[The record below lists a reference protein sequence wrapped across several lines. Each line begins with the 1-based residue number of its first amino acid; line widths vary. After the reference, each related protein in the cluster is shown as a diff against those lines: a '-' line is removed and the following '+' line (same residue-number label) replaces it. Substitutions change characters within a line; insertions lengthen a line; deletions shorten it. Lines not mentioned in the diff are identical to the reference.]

1 MSEARC
7 PRCANPLV
15 SIMLTISGQRRTMCS
30 CSRCD
35 FRTWYAGE
43 HPAAR
48 RAVALEGVLAEIS
61 DERKAQMTRR

>member
-7 PRCANPLV
+7 PHCTNALV
-15 SIMLTISGQRRTMCS
+15 TISLTISGQARTMCS

-35 FRTWYAGE
+35 FRTWYAGN

-48 RAVALEGVLAEIS
+48 HAMALTGVLAEIS
-61 DERKAQMTRR
+61 DERRTNAPRR